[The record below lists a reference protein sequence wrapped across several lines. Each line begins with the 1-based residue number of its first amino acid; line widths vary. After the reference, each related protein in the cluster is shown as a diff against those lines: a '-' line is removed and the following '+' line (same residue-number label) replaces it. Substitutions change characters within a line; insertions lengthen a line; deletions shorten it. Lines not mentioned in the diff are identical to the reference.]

1 MTFISKTPSV
11 YLKCIHNSN
20 SYSVMHKITTCARHL
35 THQDSWIS
43 WQVLWCLYLY
53 RFFLSRYDSDAMF
66 FSSRQYARVSNTHT
80 HTPSLMYYQLFVPY
94 RWYTEI
100 KPYSDYIHLV
110 RAVLLALSCYTKRF
124 ITCYRMLSIY
134 ILDASNDEL
143 FCVQHIILGLP
154 VFIYTY
160 VFLMNEW

>member
-1 MTFISKTPSV
+1 
-11 YLKCIHNSN
+11 
-20 SYSVMHKITTCARHL
+20 MHKITTCARHL

-100 KPYSDYIHLV
+100 KPYSDYIHLSESCITSIIMLYQTFHH
-110 RAVLLALSCYTKRF
+110 LLSDAQHLHPWCIKWWIILCATYYPRSTG
-124 ITCYRMLSIY
+124 IHIY
-134 ILDASNDEL
+134 ICISNER
-143 FCVQHIILGLP
+143 VIINISK
-154 VFIYTY
+154 FI
-160 VFLMNEW
+160 FIPMLAQCW